1 MSIYKEKVIVITGAS
16 RGIGAATALL
26 AAKSGYFVVVNY
38 RNSYECAEN
47 ICRKITQDGEKCIA
61 VKADISNADD
71 VKKLYDKSMEIAGK
85 VDVLVN
91 NAGISEF
98 SLFTDIGEKQWDRM
112 FDTNVKGNFLVSK
125 AFIPQMV
132 HRKNGKIINISSV
145 WGICGASCEVHYS
158 ASKAAVIGM
167 TKALAK
173 ELGPSGITV
182 NCVAPGVIDTDMNAA
197 FSKEDI
203 RALIDETPIER
214 IGSPQD
220 VAETVLFLASDRADF
235 ITGQVISPNGGFV
248 I

>member
-38 RNSYECAEN
+38 SAEN